1 VDGLITA
8 ARAALDFYHDSFLML
23 ASTFSEPS
31 LLARHREALGRRN
44 VGPHRA
50 IDGLASY
57 LRKEQELG
65 RVAADANPEAS
76 SALLL
81 GACFQHVFLAASS
94 PAAIRRPMSSTRPR
108 PPWSTRCSGRSDRC
122 SLQRLQHA
130 VAVGGSSWCSALLL
144 CTAGYLSVPGSAG
157 AQGSRSSTQR
167 RRPFGGTNS
176 TCRAAAA
183 VAVSSNAAAATAAA
197 RSASGFKAATVRSIP
212 GGSGVPGWSST
223 EVSP

>member
-1 VDGLITA
+1 LAKATTKEIARAAGFSEATLYKHFEDKEEIFVEILRSQVPSFAPLLKTLIDNAGQGTVRDGLITA

-81 GACFQHVFLAASS
+81 GACFQHVFLAQFAGRD
-94 PAAIRRPMSSTRPR
+94 PAPDEFDT
-108 PPWSTRCSGRSDRC
+108 T
-122 SLQRLQHA
+122 
-130 VAVGGSSWCSALLL
+130 
-144 CTAGYLSVPGSAG
+144 TATLVD
-157 AQGSRSSTQR
+157 
-167 RRPFGGTNS
+167 
-176 TCRAAAA
+176 
-183 VAVSSNAAAATAAA
+183 
-197 RSASGFKAATVRSIP
+197 TVLR
-212 GGSGVPGWSST
+212 T
-223 EVSP
+223 L